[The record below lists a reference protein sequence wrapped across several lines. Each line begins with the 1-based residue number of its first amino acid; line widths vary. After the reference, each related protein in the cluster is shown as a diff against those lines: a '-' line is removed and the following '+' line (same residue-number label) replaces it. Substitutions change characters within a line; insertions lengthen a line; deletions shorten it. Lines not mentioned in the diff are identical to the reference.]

1 MRHLFLRLPGPVL
14 FLVIANTAAAQS
26 FADFCPSGDEAT
38 QAAVVGYLTDPEA
51 QTVVPGAT
59 VAASWVQD
67 DARQRIEVQTNLEG
81 LYILCGLP
89 KDMEVS
95 LRALL
100 GDRRGEAVPYATAAP
115 LAQQDLFIS
124 LTGEPDVRE
133 EVGSLAGGG
142 SGGSGRAFSSEIIR
156 GDDLLDLPEMSVYD
170 LLRRHQLLR
179 FERVSGVGE
188 VILLMAATSSARAGS
203 MQSVQLR
210 INERREPDAI
220 GAIRDLSIDEISRI
234 EILTRTEASARYGGD
249 GFVGAIAIT
258 TRDR

>member
-1 MRHLFLRLPGPVL
+1 MRHSLLRPSGPFLFLA
-14 FLVIANTAAAQS
+14 IANSAAAQS
-26 FADFCPSGDEAT
+26 FADFCPTGDEAT
-38 QAAVVGYLTDPEA
+38 QAAVVGYVTDPEA
-51 QTVVPGAT
+51 ETIIPGAT

-67 DARQRIEVQTNLEG
+67 NARQRIEVQTDIQG
-81 LYILCGLP
+81 LYALCGLP
-89 KDMEVS
+89 QGAEVT
-95 LRALL
+95 LRALI
-100 GDRRGEAVPYATAAP
+100 GDRRGEAVPYTTAAS

-124 LTGEPDVRE
+124 LTGEPETRE

-156 GDDLLDLPEMSVYD
+156 ADDLLDLPEMSVYD

-179 FERVSGVGE
+179 FERVSGAGE
-188 VILLMAATSSARAGS
+188 VILLMAATSSARAGG
-203 MQSVQLR
+203 MQSIQLR

-220 GAIRDLSIDEISRI
+220 GAIRDLSIDEIRRI

-258 TRDR
+258 TRNR